1 MNTAAFILFWTSIIF
16 PVYTYV
22 FYPVVLNSIPKKT
35 RIYKEDYK
43 PSVLVLIF
51 SSNIASYRL
60 KKEELAVNEYSLNR
74 VEYQWVKGLDEINK
88 AIEHTSCDIIIFLN
102 EKYEYDLMAI
112 NNLILPFSDDNVGCV
127 VGMQRKPLDDSG
139 KIQDSIFWRY
149 ENLIKML
156 ESGIG
161 CVSGANDSIYA
172 IRKELYSNISGK
184 VKNAGFFISTLIQQK
199 NADVIFEPSAIAYE
213 NLGDN
218 SRTEGKKHIEDAIG
232 YWQAFFVFWRM
243 LLPRRKN
250 FVYISHRVMKWLV
263 PFNMAMLFFSNIIL
277 LQASALYVK
286 FFWIQVFLYFIAG
299 LWLNIKAKIKIKNPI
314 CSLLNIISY
323 FLELNISYAIG
334 FIKFVQ
340 KRIEMYDK

>member
-149 ENLIKML
+149 ENL
-156 ESGIG
+156 
-161 CVSGANDSIYA
+161 D
-172 IRKELYSNISGK
+172 RKS
-184 VKNAGFFISTLIQQK
+184 V
-199 NADVIFEPSAIAYE
+199 V
-213 NLGDN
+213 
-218 SRTEGKKHIEDAIG
+218 
-232 YWQAFFVFWRM
+232 
-243 LLPRRKN
+243 
-250 FVYISHRVMKWLV
+250 
-263 PFNMAMLFFSNIIL
+263 
-277 LQASALYVK
+277 
-286 FFWIQVFLYFIAG
+286 
-299 LWLNIKAKIKIKNPI
+299 
-314 CSLLNIISY
+314 
-323 FLELNISYAIG
+323 
-334 FIKFVQ
+334 
-340 KRIEMYDK
+340 